1 MRSRFKKEKLK
12 IALFGIMGHGK
23 SATGNL
29 IAGRECFIVSN
40 DVQTC
45 TKYFL
50 FLENFHKKIILFI
63 FIKLIYIHLNNQKYQ
78 NFKNY

>member
-1 MRSRFKKEKLK
+1 MVKKVKKIQEKAQKEKLK

-45 TKYFL
+45 TK
-50 FLENFHKKIILFI
+50 
-63 FIKLIYIHLNNQKYQ
+63 
-78 NFKNY
+78 

>member
-45 TKYFL
+45 TKNIQSYDNGELIVFERFVQRILHNLNSLYF
-50 FLENFHKKIILFI
+50 
-63 FIKLIYIHLNNQKYQ
+63 HL
-78 NFKNY
+78 